1 MCVPI
6 KGFRDTFRD
15 TTTMSMREWVDIFA
29 IALGTGL
36 MLIAIGRAWGMRS
49 AVQSAGYCNLLR
61 VLLVLMKFFLVG
73 YLFSLWCIVANH
85 VDWLQAI
92 VSQVFLSGSV
102 FVVLTI
108 WLAQRTSDQLH
119 RYSHQLEQLVAER
132 TEHLQKALQEQ
143 ERAKSHMSQLFEGMP
158 VACFTYDR
166 EGVVRDWNKEAE
178 QLYGYRVE
186 EAVGRSIYEI
196 ICSPQDIP
204 RTRQVID
211 WVFSGQEIRNVEW
224 EDRTHT
230 GERKWVLC
238 STFPII
244 DPDGAVVGAIS
255 VNVDM
260 TARKKQEEIINAQ
273 REELEAQ
280 NESLQQITQQ
290 LALANA
296 ELEKMAATDALTGL
310 PNHRVFRE
318 RLWREFLWS
327 LEHDKPLSLVLLDVD
342 HFKRFNDTFGHQA
355 GDEVLRKVAHTLRE
369 TCGEEFFC
377 ARYGGEE
384 FVVILPGLDRA
395 QGMAFAERLRQA
407 VEETPCCYHP
417 ITISLGVTTLD
428 LHTLNPES
436 LVEEADQALYVSKRN
451 GRNRATHAS
460 EAGVLVTEIAPEVWE
475 DRVQTAMRGGGS
487 YAIQQVVSQIIY
499 DHLQMVRWARALV
512 LGSASAK
519 ASSKDPC
526 RFQKWLE
533 YAQNAPGH
541 AGAGLSSVV
550 ELHERFC
557 KLYHQIQTQPD
568 LQTLDSLAR
577 CGREFIGVFQPQ
589 LATFQRAA

>member
-1 MCVPI
+1 
-6 KGFRDTFRD
+6 
-15 TTTMSMREWVDIFA
+15 MSLREWVDISA
-29 IALGTGL
+29 VALGAGL
-36 MLIAIGRAWGMRS
+36 MLIAIRRAWGMRS

-61 VLLVLMKFFLVG
+61 VLLVLMNLFLIG
-73 YLFSLWCIVANH
+73 YLFSLWCIVSNH
-85 VDWLQAI
+85 IDWLQMI
-92 VSQVFLSGSV
+92 VAQVFLFGSV

-108 WLAQRTSDQLH
+108 WLAQRTTDQLQ
-119 RYSHQLEQLVAER
+119 RYSHHLEQLVAER

-143 ERAKSHMSQLFEGMP
+143 ERAKSLMSQLFEGMP

-166 EGVVRDWNKEAE
+166 EGVVLEWNREAE
-178 QLYGYRVE
+178 QLYGYRAE
-186 EAVGRSIYEI
+186 EAVGRSIYDLL
-196 ICSPQDIP
+196 CSPEDVP
-204 RTRQVID
+204 RTRQIID
-211 WVFSGQEIRNVEW
+211 WVFSGQEIRNIEW

-230 GERKWVLC
+230 GEKKWVLC

-255 VNVDM
+255 ANVDI

-280 NESLQQITQQ
+280 NESLQRITQQ
-290 LALANA
+290 LAFANA

-327 LEHDKPLSLVLLDVD
+327 LEHDKPLSLILLDVD

-355 GDEVLRKVAHTLRE
+355 GDEVLRKVANTLRE
-369 TCGEEFFC
+369 TSGEEFFC

-417 ITISLGVTTLD
+417 ITISLGVATLD

-436 LVEEADQALYVSKRN
+436 LVEEADQALYISKRN

-460 EAGVLVTEIAPEVWE
+460 EAGVLVTQIAPEVWE
-475 DRVQTAMRGGGS
+475 DHVQTAIRDGGG
-487 YAIQQVVSQIIY
+487 YATQQVISQTIY

-512 LGSASAK
+512 LGSASAN
-519 ASSKDPC
+519 ASSGEPC
-526 RFQKWLE
+526 RFRKWLE
-533 YAQNAPGH
+533 YVQNAPGRVD
-541 AGAGLSSVV
+541 ADLSSVV

-557 KLYHQIQTQPD
+557 ELYRQIQIQPD
-568 LQTLDSLAR
+568 LQALDRLAR
-577 CGREFIGVFQPQ
+577 CGREFIGAFQPQ
-589 LATFQRAA
+589 MATFQRAA